1 MAKRQYAAD
10 KQAKR
15 NERELNKLKEQI
27 RVVKT
32 LSRIQDTVKRT

>member
-1 MAKRQYAAD
+1 MKKRIKQ

>member
-1 MAKRQYAAD
+1 MKKRIKK

-15 NERELNKLKEQI
+15 NEKELNKLKEQI

-32 LSRIQDTVKRT
+32 LSRIQDTIKRT

>member
-1 MAKRQYAAD
+1 MKKERIKK

>member
-1 MAKRQYAAD
+1 MKKRIKK

>member
-1 MAKRQYAAD
+1 MKKRIKK

-27 RVVKT
+27 RVVKA
-32 LSRIQDTVKRT
+32 LSRIQDTIKRT

>member
-1 MAKRQYAAD
+1 MKKRIKK

-15 NERELNKLKEQI
+15 SEKELNKLKEQI

-32 LSRIQDTVKRT
+32 LSRIQDTIKRT

>member
-1 MAKRQYAAD
+1 MKKRIKK

-15 NERELNKLKEQI
+15 NEHELNKLKEQI

-32 LSRIQDTVKRT
+32 LSRIQDTIKRT

>member
-1 MAKRQYAAD
+1 MKKRIKK

-32 LSRIQDTVKRT
+32 LSRIQDTIKRT

>member
-1 MAKRQYAAD
+1 MKKRIKQ

-32 LSRIQDTVKRT
+32 LSRIQDTIKRT

>member
-1 MAKRQYAAD
+1 MKKRIKK

-15 NERELNKLKEQI
+15 NEQELKKLKEQI

-32 LSRIQDTVKRT
+32 LSRLQDTIKRT

>member
-1 MAKRQYAAD
+1 MKKRIKK

-15 NERELNKLKEQI
+15 NEKELNKLKEQI